1 MFGFLLNCIEN
12 IQMKIQICETKEQVQ
27 FRVIEREGLSD
38 ETLQAMFYALQDGVW
53 SKGYPRA
60 ALMFAQDLAL
70 MEANFNA
77 YIESEL
83 HQERRSLADLDAAL
97 EWLCVEFERRG
108 VRWWLVGS
116 GALYA
121 RGLDVK
127 PHDIDVMTYKTEI
140 EKIRAMVAPYIV
152 EPFHHVT
159 GWVVTGF
166 GVVNYRYRIDFA
178 FEPEEWVDGQ
188 GPVDFGPH
196 AQEHVEPI
204 VWQGHEILVPPIE
217 LQIAP
222 NEARGRHDRAELI
235 RKYLENRKS

>member
-1 MFGFLLNCIEN
+1 
-12 IQMKIQICETKEQVQ
+12 MKIQICETEEQVQ

-38 ETLQAMFYALQDGVW
+38 DTLQAMFYGLQVGVW
-53 SKGYPRA
+53 SKSYPRA
-60 ALMFAQDLAL
+60 ALMFPQDLVR

-97 EWLCVEFERRG
+97 EWLCAEFEQRG
-108 VRWWLVGS
+108 VRWWLAGS

-121 RGLDVK
+121 RGLAVK
-127 PHDIDVMTYKTEI
+127 PHDLDVMLEKSEI

-159 GWVVTGF
+159 GWVVKGF
-166 GVVNYRYRIDFA
+166 GVVDYRYRIDFA

-188 GPVDFGPH
+188 GPVDFGPY
-196 AQEHVEPI
+196 ARERVEL
-204 VWQGHEILVPPIE
+204 VTWRGHEILVPPIE

-222 NEARGRHDRAELI
+222 NEARGRSERVDLI
-235 RKYLENRKS
+235 RQYLASRAS